1 METTTIVGNWKMNT
15 TPKTAVSLASGI
27 RDRLEGQEVAGTRV
41 IVCPPFVAL
50 DTVSRALRGSKVS
63 VGAQN
68 LHSEPSSGAFT
79 GEISA
84 EMLRGLAEFVIVG
97 HSERRTLFGESD
109 EMIEAKIE
117 AASYAGLKPILCVGE
132 TLVQRRAGEARQTV
146 ERQVAKG
153 LSKVNDVSQTMIA
166 YEPVWAIG
174 TGEAATPDVAQE
186 MIASIRASLR
196 SRFDDQADSVPL
208 LYGGSVNS
216 ANVRRFLAQPDI
228 DGALVGGASLSVD
241 SFTEIVLNAGS

>member
-1 METTTIVGNWKMNT
+1 METSTIVGNWKMNT
-15 TPKTAVSLASGI
+15 TPDTAVSLASGI
-27 RDRLEGQEVAGTRV
+27 LHRLEGRKVARTRV
-41 IVCPPFVAL
+41 IVCPPFVSL
-50 DTVSRALRGSKVS
+50 DSVARALEDSEVS

-68 LHSEPSSGAFT
+68 LHSEPSGAFT

-97 HSERRTLFGESD
+97 HSERRTLFAESD
-109 EMIEAKIE
+109 ELIGAKME
-117 AASYAGLKPILCVGE
+117 AASAAGLKPILCVGE
-132 TLVQRRAGEARQTV
+132 TLQQRRAGDARETV
-146 ERQVAKG
+146 ERQVANG

-174 TGEAATPDVAQE
+174 TGEAATPEVAQE
-186 MIASIRASLR
+186 MMASIRACLR

-208 LYGGSVNS
+208 LYGGSVN
-216 ANVRRFLAQPDI
+216 AGNVRRFVSQPDI

-241 SFTEIVLNAGS
+241 SFTEIVLNALG

>member
-1 METTTIVGNWKMNT
+1 METAAIVGNWKMNT
-15 TPKTAVSLASGI
+15 TPDTAVSLASGI
-27 RDRLEGQEVAGTRV
+27 RDRLEGRKVDQTRV
-41 IVCPPFVAL
+41 IVCPPFVSL
-50 DTVSRALRGSKVS
+50 DSVARALEGSEVS

-68 LHSEPSSGAFT
+68 LHSEPSGAFT

-97 HSERRTLFGESD
+97 HSERRTLFAESD
-109 EMIEAKIE
+109 ELIGAKVE
-117 AASYAGLKPILCVGE
+117 AASAAGLKPILCVGE
-132 TLVQRRAGEARQTV
+132 TLQQRSAGEARETV
-146 ERQVAKG
+146 ERQVANG

-174 TGEAATPDVAQE
+174 TGEAATPEVAQE
-186 MIASIRASLR
+186 MMASIRVSLR

-208 LYGGSVNS
+208 LYGGSVN
-216 ANVRRFLAQPDI
+216 AGNVRRFVSQPDI

-241 SFTEIVLNAGS
+241 SFTEIVLNALG